1 MNSPFD
7 FQAPGGK
14 SICSEWQKELGSAD
28 RPPAFPPAIPPAIPP
43 ATDEEVE
50 PAETEGRALRVLF
63 SRMFFLRIGSSC
75 SVVLLHSCVPYW
87 LLCSLAL
94 MRDVMAL
101 ASFFMRHVMRKSPIL
116 FLMFGLGVGLTLITS
131 RFLLI
136 SPLFSRSSSVFHTL
150 PWSRFCPSVDGL
162 ESFWSRVLPTSRGH
176 ILLLP
181 LSGCQNLLNLKISI
195 NIWDINMWIHMLYIA
210 RVYVN
215 WMPMVFVYAHIQS
228 YICTYSLWIH
238 MDTLW

>member
-1 MNSPFD
+1 MFLMIIWLVVWNHGILWLSIYIYTYMGMSSSQLTIIFFRGVETTFFLNPTALMNSPFD

-14 SICSEWQKELGSAD
+14 SICSEWQKELAGSAD
-28 RPPAFPPAIPPAIPP
+28 RPPAIPP
-43 ATDEEVE
+43 ATDEEVDNKQ
-50 PAETEGRALRVLF
+50 
-63 SRMFFLRIGSSC
+63 
-75 SVVLLHSCVPYW
+75 VPVDQ
-87 LLCSLAL
+87 ST
-94 MRDVMAL
+94 V
-101 ASFFMRHVMRKSPIL
+101 F
-116 FLMFGLGVGLTLITS
+116 
-131 RFLLI
+131 
-136 SPLFSRSSSVFHTL
+136 RSSSVFHTL

-215 WMPMVFVYAHIQS
+215 WMSMVFVYAHIQS

-238 MDTLW
+238 RDTLW